1 MESASRR
8 ASESNGHD
16 CRDGVVVLLFG
27 QPIGCVM
34 KKRTET
40 QPEKRTSQ
48 YRGVPA
54 DDIRSGKPKA
64 YLDHIERT
72 YGEAFRSGTSDAAE
86 TFFLLYQQI
95 SAIGNEHSTELFLSR
110 FLPQLTKDV
119 RRKII
124 NEIMPNANPK
134 PRRND

>member
-1 MESASRR
+1 MKIRSPTRT
-8 ASESNGHD
+8 
-16 CRDGVVVLLFG
+16 
-27 QPIGCVM
+27 
-34 KKRTET
+34 KKRTSEYT
-40 QPEKRTSQ
+40 
-48 YRGVPA
+48 GIPA
-54 DDIRSGKPKA
+54 DDLQSGKPEA

-110 FLPQLTKDV
+110 FLPQLTKDA

-124 NEIMPNANPK
+124 NDIMPNVKPK
-134 PRRND
+134 LRRDA

>member
-1 MESASRR
+1 
-8 ASESNGHD
+8 
-16 CRDGVVVLLFG
+16 
-27 QPIGCVM
+27 M
-34 KKRTET
+34 KKRTKPQRREG
-40 QPEKRTSQ
+40 TSQ
-48 YRGVPA
+48 YGGVPA
-54 DDIRSGKPKA
+54 DDIRSGKPA
-64 YLDHIERT
+64 TYLDHIERT

-95 SAIGNEHSTELFLSR
+95 SEIGNEHSTELFLSR

-134 PRRND
+134 PRRNG